1 MSSATKNNPPVS
13 QAELLGAALRYC
25 AVADWFEAHPCP
37 WSKTM
42 SLDQAM
48 DVFNRVE
55 AELRQLGA
63 KAMRQRGHRDLVLQ
77 GAGIA
82 EETR

>member
-1 MSSATKNNPPVS
+1 MNALKNKPPVS
-13 QAELLGAALRYC
+13 QAEVLGAALRYC

-42 SLDQAM
+42 SPGQAM
-48 DVFNRVE
+48 EVFNRVE

-77 GAGIA
+77 GAGIP
-82 EETR
+82 EEAR